1 MLALC
6 IGCIGAA
13 GAVVG
18 LLLLRAGGAGFL
30 IVSEV
35 SDGGLPAS
43 LRARAPSRFLNTQ
56 STDEIFDSDSSD
68 SYYVFLQKFPL
79 KGTFKMLFHTEVVVC
94 PSKAFERD
102 TVFLNTLESILS
114 NLRKEDR
121 ASFAAVPKGQWTK
134 QDLPTCVQ
142 MGYGGSSCPTSC
154 CGAPHRDKQRGY
166 PLNSQMAVIGNAMG
180 EEKELYLYGRSETI
194 SGSDAYKAVCH
205 GHMNAVEIGMLPKCV
220 SDWTGSDYSA
230 LTLNCNT
237 FTSTILKCVYGLSD
251 AKPHLGVSDMVNV
264 KCPVEKTLDGKEV
277 EACLVPGSTEE
288 VLPVRNGVSSSE

>member
-1 MLALC
+1 MSLCCRCVSVRPLLCVALLIRDYRITTQHRHQSPPRALPHPRPPPTPMGRRRRAIEGRVIWWRMMLALC

-154 CGAPHRDKQRGY
+154 CGAPHR
-166 PLNSQMAVIGNAMG
+166 
-180 EEKELYLYGRSETI
+180 
-194 SGSDAYKAVCH
+194 
-205 GHMNAVEIGMLPKCV
+205 
-220 SDWTGSDYSA
+220 
-230 LTLNCNT
+230 
-237 FTSTILKCVYGLSD
+237 
-251 AKPHLGVSDMVNV
+251 
-264 KCPVEKTLDGKEV
+264 
-277 EACLVPGSTEE
+277 
-288 VLPVRNGVSSSE
+288 